1 MKPLILNLT
10 PAQQAVLDGQHRYGW
25 HLHIGTDEG
34 VLSLTAHDDSAGT
47 HLQVELKARDCITPV
62 CGTHLLCDERFA
74 SVRVSATPG
83 AKRALL
89 WVGNTRWN
97 IPFTL
102 AGLVHAWLA
111 RAIRPST
118 AVQPLPACVAEALA
132 LIEAEVAA

>member
-1 MKPLILNLT
+1 MRPLTLNLT
-10 PAQQAVLDGQHRYGW
+10 PAQQAVLDGQYRDGW
-25 HLHIGTDEG
+25 HLHIGSDEG
-34 VLSLTAHDDSAGT
+34 VLSITAHDDSAGT
-47 HLQVELKARDCITPV
+47 HLQVELKGRDCITAV
-62 CGTHLLCDERFA
+62 CGTHLLCDDRFA

-89 WVGNTRWN
+89 WVGNSSFS
-97 IPFTL
+97 IPFQC

-132 LIEAEVAA
+132 LAELEHAA